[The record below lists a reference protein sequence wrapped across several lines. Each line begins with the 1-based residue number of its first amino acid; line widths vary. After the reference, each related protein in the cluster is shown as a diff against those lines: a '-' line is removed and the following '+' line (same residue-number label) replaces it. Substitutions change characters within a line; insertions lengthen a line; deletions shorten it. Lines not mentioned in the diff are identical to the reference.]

1 MLFINVRYLINVNI
15 SLYNFRQAL
24 ESPKSSNSIGCIC
37 PKNTFLQ
44 VTHYIQRIYLT
55 LLSTTVKIHQIHF
68 WDHKLIFAIQ
78 IVCIFLA
85 QTLHTSDKNI
95 PLRCKILNF
104 PLLELKFTK
113 FLMSFFKQKV
123 SLSSKFEP
131 LFIITRDN
139 SSALV

>member
-78 IVCIFLA
+78 IVCLFLA

-95 PLRCKILNF
+95 PLRCYILLTDKISLSDSLNF
-104 PLLELKFTK
+104 LKCWAICALQLFRLFGSKLFILTI
-113 FLMSFFKQKV
+113 
-123 SLSSKFEP
+123 SSK
-131 LFIITRDN
+131 N
-139 SSALV
+139 